1 MALPPD
7 DTAYPTVEIAGI
19 VAFLRDVEATF
30 ESNPAARGEF
40 FALVAGFG
48 EGRGDAGAV
57 AARAEEILGGR
68 PRVLAQFRA
77 CLAAPD
83 GDDLATARPRRS
95 CRIRPKAERD
105 GSDGDADVVYDQREE
120 KRSRRGREQASG
132 AAKRGGGVAHREEEE
147 DDERAAAG
155 SPEEEDAEG
164 RGRLLGAVAFVKH
177 VKRVVRRRV
186 YMNLLEVLRTAA
198 RDNGA
203 MPADALYCRLR
214 AVLGPAN
221 HGLLQSIAAAYLP
234 GKAEWEEQEAARTK
248 KRGRADDEAN
258 VEGKKP
264 RAADDGGGVT
274 VNRRAGKAAAR
285 PGRDDGRVR
294 ALWEFATRYSTLT
307 STVSRTEAMIAV
319 LGDGV
324 TGTCSL
330 DLDTLFPSRDSRQL
344 LARLYGA
351 QWGQMRRAIEDGAVA
366 GRALR
371 VVLDS
376 LRWAEEA
383 AVNEAMRCRDRARAA
398 ERLKVLLKN
407 KLDEQRRRS
416 STARDGPSARSC
428 GAGPS

>member
-1 MALPPD
+1 MALLPD
-7 DTAYPTVEIAGI
+7 DTAYPTVDIAGI

-30 ESNPAARGEF
+30 ESNPAARDGF

-48 EGRGDAGAV
+48 EGRGNAGAV

-83 GDDLATARPRRS
+83 QDPATTARPRRS
-95 CRIRPKAERD
+95 SRRRPKAERD
-105 GSDGDADVVYDQREE
+105 VSDGDADVVYDEREE
-120 KRSRRGREQASG
+120 KRSRRGREQASR
-132 AAKRGGGVAHREEEE
+132 ATK
-147 DDERAAAG
+147 RAAAG

-164 RGRLLGAVAFVKH
+164 RGRLPGAVAFLKH
-177 VKRVVRRRV
+177 VKRVVRRGV
-186 YMNLLEVLRTAA
+186 YLNLLEVLRAAA

-203 MPADALYCRLR
+203 MPADAIFCRLR

-221 HGLLQSIAAAYLP
+221 HGLLQSIAAKYLP
-234 GKAEWEEQEAARTK
+234 GKAEWEEQEAARTN
-248 KRGRADDEAN
+248 KRGCADDEAS
-258 VEGKKP
+258 VAAGKKP
-264 RAADDGGGVT
+264 RAAADGGGVT
-274 VNRRAGKAAAR
+274 VSRRAGKAAAR
-285 PGRDDGRVR
+285 QGREDARSR
-294 ALWEFATRYSTLT
+294 ALWEFATGYSTLT

-324 TGTCSL
+324 VGTCSL

-351 QWGQMRRAIEDGAVA
+351 QWPQMRRAIEDGAVA

-398 ERLKVLLKN
+398 QRLNVLVKN
-407 KLDEQRRRS
+407 NLDEERRRS
-416 STARDGPSARSC
+416 STARGGPSA
-428 GAGPS
+428 

>member
-1 MALPPD
+1 MALLPD
-7 DTAYPTVEIAGI
+7 DTAYPTVDIAGI

-30 ESNPAARGEF
+30 ESNPAARDEF

-48 EGRGDAGAV
+48 EGRGNAGAV

-83 GDDLATARPRRS
+83 QDPATTARPRRS
-95 CRIRPKAERD
+95 SRRRPKAERD
-105 GSDGDADVVYDQREE
+105 VSDGDADVVYDEREE
-120 KRSRRGREQASG
+120 KISRRGREQASRATKR
-132 AAKRGGGVAHREEEE
+132 AAAVARREEEE

-164 RGRLLGAVAFVKH
+164 RGRLPGAVAFLKH
-177 VKRVVRRRV
+177 VKRVVRRGV
-186 YMNLLEVLRTAA
+186 YLNLLEVLRAAA

-203 MPADALYCRLR
+203 MPADAIFCRLR

-221 HGLLQSIAAAYLP
+221 HGLLQSIAAKYLP

-248 KRGRADDEAN
+248 KRGCADDEAS
-258 VEGKKP
+258 VATGKKP
-264 RAADDGGGVT
+264 RAAADGGGVT
-274 VNRRAGKAAAR
+274 VSRHAGKAAAR
-285 PGRDDGRVR
+285 QGREDARSR
-294 ALWEFATRYSTLT
+294 ALWEFATGYSTLT

-324 TGTCSL
+324 VGTCSL

-351 QWGQMRRAIEDGAVA
+351 QWPQMRRAIEDGAVA

-398 ERLKVLLKN
+398 QRLNVLVKN
-407 KLDEQRRRS
+407 NLDEERRRS
-416 STARDGPSARSC
+416 STARGGPSA
-428 GAGPS
+428 